1 MRWIDF
7 RKDDG
12 AVAVLVAI
20 LFSSLVIVGLL
31 AIVVDGGSLYRE
43 RRVLQNAAD
52 SATLANTREC
62 ALETSNCSSNSFAAA
77 YTNANSPDSL
87 SNVKELCGL
96 NQGVSTISLNTCTPI
111 SVRPFACKNIG
122 STYPRFLRVIADTK
136 TTSGTTINLP
146 FGSALGTQYS
156 AGKKIE
162 ACAQAAWGKA
172 NSAPV
177 VFPIAFPA
185 CGFNSTNNTQ
195 IWHPIFSN
203 NNVACSITD
212 IFGANFSFS
221 GNLNGYTQI
230 YNGGCPNEVT
240 PRTYSVGDQITTES
254 SFIQL
259 SSNPS
264 TGCAT
269 LAQFISVVTPLIG
282 KIIYVPVV
290 GDITSGGIG
299 NGKFEIIGFYAVKF
313 LGAKFKNPGSSG
325 GAIFGS
331 PPTCTPSDNCTP
343 ANYNWPSKCS
353 NSGSC
358 FYGKFSRGVVP
369 GADVDTDPNYP
380 ALGAQAVQ
388 LLP

>member
-1 MRWIDF
+1 MRGIDF

-12 AVAVLVAI
+12 VVTVLVAI
-20 LFSSLVIVGLL
+20 LFSSLVIVGVL
-31 AIVVDGGSLYRE
+31 AIVIDGGSLYRE

-62 ALETSNCSSNSFAAA
+62 ALETSDCTSTAFASV

-87 SNVKELCGL
+87 SNVKELCGRNL
-96 NQGVSTISLNTCTPI
+96 GVTTVSLTTCTP
-111 SVRPFACKNIG
+111 VTVKPFACKDIG
-122 STYPRFLRVIADTK
+122 STYPRYVRVVADTK

-146 FGSALGTQYS
+146 LGSSLGAQYA

-172 NSAPV
+172 RSAPV

-185 CGFNSTNNTQ
+185 CGFNATVNSE
-195 IWHPIFSN
+195 IWHPIFSKN
-203 NNVACSITD
+203 NIACSITD
-212 IFGANFSFS
+212 IFGANFSYTS
-221 GNLNGYTQI
+221 NLNGYTQI
-230 YNGGCPNEVT
+230 QNGGCPNEVT
-240 PRTYSVGDQITTES
+240 PRTYTVGDIITTES
-254 SFIQL
+254 SFLQL
-259 SSNPS
+259 ASNPA

-282 KIIYVPVV
+282 KVIYVPVV
-290 GDITSGGIG
+290 GDASGGLG
-299 NGKFEIIGFYAVKF
+299 NGKFQIIGFYAVKF
-313 LGAKFKNPGSSG
+313 MGAKFKNPNGG
-325 GAIFGS
+325 GAIFGV
-331 PPTCTPSDNCTP
+331 PPTCTAADQCTP
-343 ANYNWPSKCS
+343 ANYNWPKACG
-353 NSGSC
+353 NDGSC

-369 GADVDTDPNYP
+369 GSDVDFDTTYP